1 MKLTGKRVL
10 VAILTALMLLSAVSC
25 GETTPVETTAAVT
38 TEETPVTTTEP
49 VKEGVTELLS
59 IKELNTNSTLGSHA
73 EDDYRTASME
83 INFRETVDLNSATTP
98 FHLYDKAHYPRIKKV
113 RDDLYLLLF
122 MNGQYGPNLYYATST
137 DGVRW
142 NPPTVIYDKDNPKY
156 AIQYTDG
163 PLAGKSDRYYA
174 VNADACVLD
183 NGEILCV
190 YAVRPNK
197 GYQDYI
203 DHNGL
208 WIRRGTVNEK
218 NKMINW
224 EEPEKVYTGQCWEP
238 YIWQR
243 DNGQIEIYWTSIVA
257 YIDMYGF
264 DEDKRSTCTT
274 MIVSNDDGHT
284 WTPDIQPGNTN
295 HYVATRVYQEHVG
308 NKVPFGTTLP
318 AVPYFGG
325 QMPCVTKLYNGKTM
339 IVLEVQQL
347 NKSFDI
353 SFAVSEE
360 NGVWKELGL
369 TEEGPDTAVRSS
381 FDGAAPYLACFPSGE
396 VYMTYGGSG
405 TLQYKLGKPDGSEVA
420 KKGQEAA
427 PGTEGY
433 WGSCE
438 LAGSHEI
445 INAAHDTLAGDVR
458 SIRLTHAYLNHRT
471 NAPKTAV
478 QVDGFTEDWT
488 DNTDALFVGSDSQA
502 QITLRTAHDD
512 QNVYFLI
519 SRLDRTLTSED
530 AASLR
535 IADGEKTY
543 YRITVNMDGSV
554 ALAYV
559 EGGFAKKQEVD
570 LAAAVKVLGT
580 VDDPADTDEGAV
592 FEISIPKSA
601 VGLSGKTFLQIRPE
615 LVNADGE
622 SGKITDSLTD
632 VSATNTTLW
641 PKVVLD

>member
-1 MKLTGKRVL
+1 MTTKHRVFAL
-10 VAILTALMLLSAVSC
+10 ILALLSLLSMAAC
-25 GETTPVETTAAVT
+25 GDVTPPATSGEPVIATELAVT
-38 TEETPVTTTEP
+38 TEPVE
-49 VKEGVTELLS
+49 EGITELLS
-59 IKELNTNSTLGSHA
+59 IKELNTNSAVGSHA
-73 EDDYRTASME
+73 EDDYNTASME
-83 INFRETVDLNSATTP
+83 INYRETVDLNSATTP

-142 NPPTVIYDKDNPKY
+142 NPPTVVYDKDDPRY
-156 AIQYTDG
+156 AITYTDG
-163 PLAGKSDRYYA
+163 PLAGTKDRYHA

-208 WIRRGTVNEK
+208 WMRRGTVNEK

-224 EEPEKVYTGQCWEP
+224 GEPEKIYTGQCWEP
-238 YIWQR
+238 FIWQR
-243 DNGQIEIYWTSIVA
+243 DNGQVEIYWTSIVA

-274 MIVSNDDGHT
+274 MIVSNDNGET

-308 NKVPFGTTLP
+308 NKVPFGTKIP

-325 QMPCVTKLYNGKTM
+325 QMPSVTRLYNGKTM
-339 IVLEVQQL
+339 IALEVQQL

-353 SFAVSEE
+353 SYAVSEE
-360 NGVWKELGL
+360 DGVWKELGL
-369 TEEGPDTAVRSS
+369 LEEGPDTSVRSS

-396 VYMTYGGSG
+396 VYLTYGEDS
-405 TLQYKLGKPDGSEVA
+405 TLRYKLGAPDGSEVA
-420 KKGQEAA
+420 KKGQDAA
-427 PGTEGY
+427 PGTDGF

-438 LAGSHEI
+438 LVGSHEV
-445 INAAHDTLAGDVR
+445 INAAHDRLSGEVR
-458 SIRLTHAYLNHRT
+458 SIQLTHAYLNHRT
-471 NAPKTAV
+471 NAPKATIKV
-478 QVDGFTEDWT
+478 NGFTEEWT
-488 DNTDALFVGSDSQA
+488 DNTDALFVGSESQA

-512 QNVYFLI
+512 ENVYFLI
-519 SRLDRTLTSED
+519 SRLDSELTAGD
-530 AASLR
+530 TVNIR

-543 YRITVNMDGSV
+543 YRITVNMDGTA

-559 EGGFAKKQEVD
+559 EGGFAKKQEV
-570 LAAAVKVLGT
+570 APTVAVKVIGT
-580 VDDPADTDEGAV
+580 VDNNSDTDEGAV
-592 FEISIPKSA
+592 FEIAVSKSA
-601 VGLSGKTFLQIRPE
+601 VGLAGKSALQIRPE
-615 LVNADGE
+615 LVNVDGKA
-622 SGKITDSLTD
+622 GKVTDSLTD

-641 PKVVLD
+641 PKVVLE